1 MCQRKTPLA
10 FSLYIRNFATFFPRI
25 LTRQSAGVFRYS
37 SGFTKMHYDLL
48 QRIEHYYKDRK
59 DKKIS
64 CVHKLYSWQ
73 VVHGISSCKYIQ
85 NP

>member
-1 MCQRKTPLA
+1 MPLA
-10 FSLYIRNFATFFPRI
+10 FSIYIRNFATFFPRI

-59 DKKIS
+59 DKKSHVSTNSILA
-64 CVHKLYSWQ
+64 K
-73 VVHGISSCKYIQ
+73 SSMGYLHVSIF
-85 NP
+85 